1 MGGQRS
7 RVWSANGC
15 ISCLTSTD
23 YKDPPKIFHNYGIR
37 KLTPLECFRLMGF
50 EDKDFNNAKLSL
62 NNKFYRGRDDSSS
75 QLYKQA
81 GDSIVVNVLEA
92 IFRNLFIENK
102 IDEYKL
108 F

>member
-1 MGGQRS
+1 
-7 RVWSANGC
+7 
-15 ISCLTSTD
+15 
-23 YKDPPKIFHNYGIR
+23 
-37 KLTPLECFRLMGF
+37 MGF
-50 EDKDFNNAKLSL
+50 DDKDFNNAKLSL

-81 GDSIVVNVLEA
+81 GNSIVVNVLEA